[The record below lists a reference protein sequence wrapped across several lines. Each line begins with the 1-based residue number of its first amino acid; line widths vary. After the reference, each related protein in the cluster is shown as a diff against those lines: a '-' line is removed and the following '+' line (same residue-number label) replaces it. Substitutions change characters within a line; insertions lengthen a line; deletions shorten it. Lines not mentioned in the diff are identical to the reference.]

1 MTLSAIS
8 PSAYDY
14 TIFIKDSDNYSGI
27 KIALESLKISDN
39 GILLVL
45 SFERWRAYQYW
56 NGSEYR
62 IGYNSSSNDTNI
74 NGLTEDQAHS
84 LFRRDLKVAEKRLR
98 SELGSKVTHLTQ
110 NQYDTLVSFCYS
122 ARSISKAV
130 IGSTI
135 YDLRTAIQNAVDA
148 DSGIESTTDAWNNV
162 ASMIQSHGEQQDRRV
177 AEASV
182 LMLGDYSDLKN
193 RSWLRTE
200 GIQDMRI
207 KYPDRYKSDTKD
219 GTSTEYQKRQ
229 AELVYYIEATKFLP
243 GMSEVAYRA
252 VVSRTTNPPTEIPT
266 WETWSKGTGSGVT
279 GYKLQ
284 TSASSSK
291 L

>member
-1 MTLSAIS
+1 MALSAIA

-14 TIFIKDSDNYSGI
+14 TIFIKDTDNYSGI
-27 KIALESLKISDN
+27 KIAMDSLKISDN
-39 GILLVL
+39 GILLTL
-45 SFERWRAYQYW
+45 GFERWRAYQYW

-74 NGLTEDQAHS
+74 NGLTEDQAYS

-98 SELGSKVTHLTQ
+98 SELGSKVTLLTQ

-122 ARSISKAV
+122 VGSISKAV
-130 IGSTI
+130 IADTI
-135 YDLRTAIQNAVDA
+135 YDLRTAIRNAADA

-177 AEASV
+177 AEAGV
-182 LMLGDYSDLKN
+182 LILGDYLDLKN

-200 GIQDMRI
+200 GIQDIRI
-207 KYPDRYKSDTKD
+207 KYPDGYKSDTKD
-219 GTSTEYQKRQ
+219 GKSTGYQKRQ
-229 AELVYYIEATKFLP
+229 AEFIYYVESTKFLP

-252 VVSRTTNPPTEIPT
+252 IVNRTTNPPTEIPT
-266 WETWSKGTGSGVT
+266 WETWSKGTGSGIT

>member
-1 MTLSAIS
+1 MALSATA

-14 TIFIKDSDNYSGI
+14 TIFIKDIDNYSNI

-39 GILLVL
+39 GALLVL

-56 NGSEYR
+56 NGFEYR
-62 IGYNSSSNDTNI
+62 IGYNSSANDTNI
-74 NGLTEDQAHS
+74 NGLTEDQAFS
-84 LFRRDLKVAEKRLR
+84 LFRQNLKTAEKKLR
-98 SELGSKVTHLTQ
+98 SELGNKVTHLTQ
-110 NQYDTLVSFCYS
+110 NQYDALVSFCYS
-122 ARSISKAV
+122 VESISKAV
-130 IGSTI
+130 IGSII
-135 YDLRTAIQNAVDA
+135 YDLRTAIRNAVDA
-148 DSGIESTTDAWNNV
+148 DSGIESTTDVWNNV
-162 ASMIQSHGEQQDRRV
+162 ASMIQGHSDEGDRRI

-200 GIQDMRI
+200 GIQDMRT
-207 KYPDRYKSDTKD
+207 KYPDRYRSDTKD
-219 GTSTEYQKRQ
+219 GKSTGYQKRQ
-229 AELVYYIEATKFLP
+229 AEFIYYVESTKFLP

-252 VVSRTTNPPTEIPT
+252 IVSRTTNPPTEIST
-266 WETWSKGTGSGVT
+266 WETWSKGTGVGVT

-291 L
+291 